1 MQNKL
6 KKFIILSCLLSSTIG
21 FTQNVDNKG
30 VAGKFY
36 FYWGYNRSVFA
47 ASDLHLKGANYDFTL
62 QKIKALDRPSPFSAE
77 LYFSPT
83 TLTIPQYD
91 YRIGYHFKSN
101 WNLSIGVDHMKYVV
115 EQNQTVLMTGTVSPA
130 ASVQYAGTYNNQPIV
145 VKEDFLQFEHTDGLN
160 LVSLD
165 LGYQRDMIHFDK
177 INMTLSGQASMGAGL
192 VVPRTDSHVFGV
204 GQNNRFHLAG
214 YGLSATA
221 GLEARFWKNI
231 FFRAQ
236 LRSGWIGLPDIL
248 LNNDA
253 PERANQN
260 IRFLEWYGVIGRYF
274 GF

>member
-1 MQNKL
+1 MRNKL
-6 KKFIILSCLLSSTIG
+6 KKILILNYLLSSVLG
-21 FTQNVDNKG
+21 FTQNADNKS

-36 FYWGYNRSVFA
+36 FYWGYNRSAFA
-47 ASDLHLKGANYDFTL
+47 ASDLHLKGANYNFTL
-62 QKIKALDRPSPFSAE
+62 QKIKAFDRPSPFSAE
-77 LYFSPT
+77 LYFSPS

-91 YRIGYHFKSN
+91 YRIGYVFKSN
-101 WNLSIGVDHMKYVV
+101 WNLSLGVDHMKYVV
-115 EQNQTVLMTGTVSPA
+115 EQNQTVSMTGTISPA
-130 ASVQYAGTYNNQPIV
+130 ASAQYAGTYNNQPFV
-145 VKEDFLQFEHTDGLN
+145 VKEDFLQVEHTDGLN

-177 INMTLSGQASMGAGL
+177 INMTLNGHASMGAGL
-192 VVPRTDSHVFGV
+192 MVPRTDSHVFGV
-204 GQNNRFHLAG
+204 GQNNRFHVAG

-236 LRSGWIGLPDIL
+236 LRSGWISMPDIL